1 MYNFYVRKIS
11 NETDFENTTVS
22 HNISEPEAYYL
33 SLTGSMALNTFIKTN
48 DCMKY

>member
-1 MYNFYVRKIS
+1 MYNIYARKIS

-22 HNISEPEAYYL
+22 HISEPEAYYL
-33 SLTGSMALNTFIKTN
+33 SLTGRMALNTFIKTN